1 MFGLPTL
8 DLVIGLVFIYF
19 LLSLV
24 CATVQEI
31 IANLKDQRFKV
42 LEMWLLKQ
50 FHKDGFGRDI
60 LNHAVIRG
68 LSLSGRPSYIPSSKF
83 AQVVLD
89 MVHSQVHGDRPF
101 EINSLRDGIEK
112 SFLLPPALKR
122 FLLQSI
128 IEAKGEVANVRSDLA
143 KWFDESME
151 RVGGYYKKWT
161 QKIIIVIAL
170 IVVAIFN
177 ADSIQIAR
185 YLYDHP
191 AEVKL
196 LADRAAQ
203 VVNDQSY
210 LKLVE
215 EARHSAND
223 STRKSAEAALQA
235 IRENVQQLRQLAA
248 TVYNTQLPLGWEAAL
263 PQSPL
268 GWITK
273 IIGLLFTVLAVSLG
287 APFWFEVLNKLV
299 NLRNAGRKPQPE
311 NPAA

>member
-19 LLSLV
+19 LLSLI

-50 FHKDGFGRDI
+50 FQKDGFGRDI

-68 LSLSGRPSYIPSSKF
+68 LSLSGKPSYIPSSKF

-101 EINSLRDGIEK
+101 EINSLRDAIEK

-128 IEAKGEVANVRSDLA
+128 MEAKGEVANVRSDLA

-161 QKIIIVIAL
+161 QKIIIIIAL
-170 IVVAIFN
+170 VVVAIFN
-177 ADSIQIAR
+177 ADSVQIAR

-191 AEVKL
+191 AEAKL
-196 LADRAAQ
+196 LADQAAK
-203 VVNDQSY
+203 VVNDSTY
-210 LKLVE
+210 IELVAD
-215 EARHSAND
+215 ARTSTND
-223 STRKSAEAALQA
+223 STRQSAEAALKA
-235 IRENVQQLRQLAA
+235 IQENVQQLRQLSA
-248 TVYNTQLPLGWEAAL
+248 TVHNTQLPLGWEAL
-263 PQSPL
+263 PESL
-268 GWITK
+268 AGWIK
-273 IIGLLFTVLAVSLG
+273 KVIGLLFTALAVSLG

-311 NPAA
+311 NTAS